1 MRNSIHAV
9 FAIALLSTACATAG
23 QPPKGK
29 PDSSSAHDSHV
40 TVTFSGGQ
48 RDAVQGYYT
57 EQRGKG
63 NCPPG
68 LAKKGNGCQ
77 PPGQAKKRY
86 TVGHALPAGVVV
98 QVIPAELSRRLGPP
112 PAGYIYAA
120 VDGDLLK
127 LAVGTMIVVDAIDAL
142 MH

>member
-1 MRNSIHAV
+1 MRILTPGLLVVAV
-9 FAIALLSTACATAG
+9 LSTACAVAA

-29 PDSSSAHDSHV
+29 TEQHDSHDSHV
-40 TVTFSGGQ
+40 TVTFSGSQ
-48 RDAVQGYYT
+48 RDAVNGYYV

-68 LAKKGNGCQ
+68 LAKKGNGCM

-86 TVGHALPAGVVV
+86 AVGRPLPSGVVV
-98 QVIPAELSRRLGPP
+98 QVVPSDLSRRLGAPP
-112 PAGYIYAA
+112 PGYTYAY

-127 LAVGTMIVVDAIDAL
+127 LAVGTMLVVDAIEAL
-142 MH
+142 TN

>member
-1 MRNSIHAV
+1 MRISNPAV
-9 FAIALLSTACATAG
+9 LAAALLSTACAMAA

-29 PDSSSAHDSHV
+29 ADPAGAHDSHV
-40 TVTFSGGQ
+40 TVTFSSGQ
-48 RDAVQGYYT
+48 RDAVHGYYV

-86 TVGHALPAGVVV
+86 AVGQPLPAGVVV
-98 QVIPAELSRRLGPP
+98 QVVPAELSRRLGSPP
-112 PAGYIYAA
+112 PGYIYAS
-120 VDGDLLK
+120 VDGDVLK
-127 LAVGTMIVVDAIDAL
+127 LAAGTMLVVDAIDAL
-142 MH
+142 MN